1 MHTIVEAVKN
11 VRKPLI
17 AAVNGKAL
25 GGGFE
30 LALLCDIVLAS
41 EKAYFGFP

>member
-1 MHTIVEAVKN
+1 MEAFHRN
-11 VRKPLI
+11 RKPVI

-30 LALLCDIVLAS
+30 LALLCDIILAT
-41 EKAYFGFP
+41 EKASFGFP